1 MNVYLIKIKRIKL
14 LIYSKVP
21 KNGIL
26 INRGGGGGGVGVKN
40 SVKYNKRGHW
50 NKCWRRLFL
59 YCDPNDVNVSKFAY
73 VQTKL

>member
-21 KNGIL
+21 KNGNL
-26 INRGGGGGGVGVKN
+26 NKQGGGGQN

>member
-21 KNGIL
+21 KNGNL
-26 INRGGGGGGVGVKN
+26 NKQRGEGGGSKN

>member
-1 MNVYLIKIKRIKL
+1 MNVYLIKIKRMKL
-14 LIYSKVP
+14 HIYSKVP
-21 KNGIL
+21 KNGNL
-26 INRGGGGGGVGVKN
+26 NKQGGGGLKN
-40 SVKYNKRGHW
+40 SVKCNKRGHW

>member
-14 LIYSKVP
+14 LIYS
-21 KNGIL
+21 NGNL
-26 INRGGGGGGVGVKN
+26 NKQGGGGSKN